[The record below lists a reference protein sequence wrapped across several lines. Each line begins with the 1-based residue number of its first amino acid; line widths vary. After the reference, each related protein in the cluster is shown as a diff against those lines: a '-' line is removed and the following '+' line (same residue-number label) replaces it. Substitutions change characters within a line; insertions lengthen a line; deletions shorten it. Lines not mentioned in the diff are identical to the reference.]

1 MDWARDASGRFL
13 RRPYY
18 STQEMETQCET
29 LIVGHLATRHGSAQ
43 FPVSTDD
50 LTVLVETL
58 VDDLDLFADLSREGD
73 DVEGVTDFF
82 PDQRPRIRI
91 ERRLSTNPRM
101 FNRLRTTLTH
111 ELGHVVFHKVMF
123 DGPRSASLFELS
135 PGPEVSNACKRDKIL
150 DAPRTDWME
159 WQAGFACGAF
169 LMPQGPLS
177 VAIRRIAEERGLP
190 AGKFNA
196 TSEHGIALITDI
208 AIRFGVSK
216 DAARVRL
223 EQRDVLVSAAQT
235 GALFT

>member
-1 MDWARDASGRFL
+1 MNWAKDASGRFL

-18 STQEMETQCET
+18 STQEMETRCEA
-29 LIVGHLATRHGSAQ
+29 LIVEHLTKRHGSAQ

-58 VDDLDLFADLSREGD
+58 VDDLDVFADLSREGD

-82 PDQRPRIRI
+82 PEQRPRIRI
-91 ERRLSTNPRM
+91 ERSLSTDPRM

-111 ELGHVVFHKVMF
+111 ELGHVVFHKIMF
-123 DGPRSASLFELS
+123 DGPRTASLFELS
-135 PGPEVSNACKRDKIL
+135 PGPVLSNACKRDKIL

-177 VAIRRIAEERGLP
+177 VAIRRTAEERGLP
-190 AGKFNA
+190 AGKFSA
-196 TSEHGIALITDI
+196 TSEHGIALIADI

-223 EQRDVLVSAAQT
+223 EQRDVL
-235 GALFT
+235 

>member
-1 MDWARDASGRFL
+1 MNWARDASGRFL

-18 STQEMETQCET
+18 STQEMETRCES
-29 LIVGHLATRHGSAQ
+29 LIVEHLTRRHGSAQ

-58 VDDLDLFADLSREGD
+58 VDDLDVFADLSREGQ

-82 PDQRPRIRI
+82 PEQRPRIRI
-91 ERRLSTNPRM
+91 ERSLSTDPRM

-111 ELGHVVFHKVMF
+111 ELGHVVFHKIMF
-123 DGPRSASLFELS
+123 EGPRTASLFENSPAPELS
-135 PGPEVSNACKRDKIL
+135 QACKRDKIL

-177 VAIRRIAEERGLP
+177 VAIRRIAEERRLP
-190 AGKFNA
+190 SGKFSR
-196 TSEHGIALITDI
+196 TSEHGIALIAEI
-208 AIRFGVSK
+208 ATCFAVSK
-216 DAARVRL
+216 EAARVRL
-223 EQRDVLVSAAQT
+223 EQRDVVVCGQT